1 MQINISVKPS
11 FDQVAA
17 AFGDVK
23 AQNFL
28 RDEVR
33 KIALRV
39 ERFSKQ
45 LTPVDTGRLR
55 SSIAV
60 SWIIS
65 EIGAIVRPNTD
76 YAYFVHEGTRYM
88 RARPY
93 MAQGAEFAKQYIE
106 GDIKARIDE
115 EFTKAFKKL
124 H

>member
-45 LTPVDTGRLR
+45 LTPVDTGMLR

-60 SWIIS
+60 SWII
-65 EIGAIVRPNTD
+65 
-76 YAYFVHEGTRYM
+76 
-88 RARPY
+88 
-93 MAQGAEFAKQYIE
+93 
-106 GDIKARIDE
+106 
-115 EFTKAFKKL
+115 
-124 H
+124 